1 MQSGKFRVEKH
12 GTFSQGF
19 SFFRYTDMI
28 NELATVGEDP
38 NQFNEYGEAPLCVAA
53 DKGLGMVVAELLQR
67 DNIKVNIK
75 GKHGRTPLYIAAE
88 GGHVFIVK
96 CLLRH
101 PNIDVNSR

>member
-1 MQSGKFRVEKH
+1 
-12 GTFSQGF
+12 
-19 SFFRYTDMI
+19 MI

-38 NQFNEYGEAPLCVAA
+38 NQFNEFGEAPLCVAA

-75 GKHGRTPLYIAAE
+75 GKHGRTPLFIAAE

-101 PNIDVNSR
+101 PNIDVNSRYICSANKEVST